1 MYVKVQVTPKAKK
14 EKFEIVGE
22 NRFTMAIKEEAKQ
35 NMANDRV
42 MKVMAHFFGVSEKK
56 VKVISGHRGRSK
68 MLSINI

>member
-14 EKFEIVGE
+14 EKFEIVGD
-22 NRFTMAIKEEAKQ
+22 NRFSIAIREEAKQ

-42 MKVMAHFFGVSEKK
+42 RKVMAHFFGVPERK
-56 VKVISGHRGRSK
+56 VKIVSGHRGRSK